1 MGFLTATF
9 FRDCTLFLQRRIRRK
24 KMDDAFIKKS
34 QINQGREERYSSRP

>member
-1 MGFLTATF
+1 MTATF

-34 QINQGREERYSSRP
+34 QIKGREERYSSRP